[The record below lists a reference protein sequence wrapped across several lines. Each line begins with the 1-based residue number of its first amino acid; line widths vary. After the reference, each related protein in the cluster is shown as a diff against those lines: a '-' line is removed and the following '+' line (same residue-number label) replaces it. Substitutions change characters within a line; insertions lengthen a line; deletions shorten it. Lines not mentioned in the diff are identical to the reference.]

1 MENQDIDKAPEQTPK
16 KGRGG
21 ARPGAGRK
29 KIYDSTFDFRRL
41 KCKSN
46 LADRARTCITIL
58 SSIPDRDLSDIYCTK
73 MNGEQNEWKGAR
85 FKTWTDADAF
95 SSKWNIRINDE
106 FDERIFVL
114 ALVLQNP
121 RNVTLHWFNH
131 DGTVQLRWKRVDE
144 IGSIMVRYGNLMGRK
159 NRLKASEQEILDK
172 IPRLQGEIMEFLSE
186 QLGI

>member
-1 MENQDIDKAPEQTPK
+1 MEKQEIEKTPELTPK

-41 KCKSN
+41 KCKSD

-58 SSIPDRDLSDIYCTK
+58 NSISDRELSDIYCTK
-73 MNGEQNEWKGAR
+73 MNGEQSEWKGAR

-95 SSKWNIRINDE
+95 STKWNIRINDE

-131 DGTVQLRWKRVDE
+131 DGTVQLRWKRIDE

-159 NRLKASEQEILDK
+159 NRLKASEQELLDN
-172 IPRLQGEIMEFLSE
+172 IPRHQGEIMEFLSD
-186 QLGI
+186 QLGF